1 LSILTEGTGSSAS
14 GIIFSGFFWLAAPG
28 PTNVLLHQ
36 LCLLHM
42 LVPVSNT
49 FTSGEGSTGFYYIS
63 WKAGKQLVDND
74 AQSQHN
80 QTAAHTSQ

>member
-1 LSILTEGTGSSAS
+1 
-14 GIIFSGFFWLAAPG
+14 
-28 PTNVLLHQ
+28 
-36 LCLLHM
+36 M